1 MKRVFPKGTSADAMA
16 AAVTRMV
23 QGLAPDR
30 VWSVEVAE
38 WKKPRTNQQ
47 NAYLWGVVY
56 PMVLEAGGEALAG
69 WTRDDLHVYF
79 LGEVWGWET
88 LEGFGKKRLR
98 PLKRTSRMTAA
109 EFTEYLHGIEN
120 RLMDLGIGPL
130 PEPIYNEVQS

>member
-30 VWSVEVAE
+30 VWAVEVSE

-69 WTRDDLHVYF
+69 WTRDDLHEYF

>member
-1 MKRVFPKGTSADAMA
+1 MKRVFPKGTSADAIA

-30 VWSVEVAE
+30 VWAVEVSE

-69 WTRDDLHVYF
+69 WTRDDLHEYF

-130 PEPIYNEVQS
+130 PEPIYDQPA